1 MQKILKPFIFLKS
14 IFNKEN
20 FEGLIESLAIT
31 NFNEH
36 KGSYIVFW
44 AIALFSIIF
53 FIWASIAS
61 VDQVV
66 RANGTVVP
74 ISKVHT
80 IQSRGPGV
88 VENINVKMSDEVEKG
103 EVLFLINHEAAK
115 KRYELAKATRDVL
128 EKKVKLI
135 EELVKRGSEAE
146 IRLIDEQLRFYEAE
160 KTYRSEELNLSF
172 SQIKSPVKG
181 TISKVNVLNTD
192 QVVQSGEE
200 LASIVPYDDK
210 LQVTAQVL
218 PKDIAY
224 VIPSLKAKLA
234 FTAYDMS
241 IFGQFDGTVTK
252 VAPST
257 TKTNQNDPQ
266 SPEYYETV
274 IIIDAE
280 QLNDVDK
287 ISLQS
292 GMEVQVSIIG
302 QDRTVLSYITNPI
315 TKLSKT
321 ALRD

>member
-1 MQKILKPFIFLKS
+1 MGCYLQFI
-14 IFNKEN
+14 
-20 FEGLIESLAIT
+20 
-31 NFNEH
+31 
-36 KGSYIVFW
+36 
-44 AIALFSIIF
+44 
-53 FIWASIAS
+53 
-61 VDQVV
+61 
-66 RANGTVVP
+66 
-74 ISKVHT
+74 
-80 IQSRGPGV
+80 
-88 VENINVKMSDEVEKG
+88 
-103 EVLFLINHEAAK
+103 
-115 KRYELAKATRDVL
+115 
-128 EKKVKLI
+128 
-135 EELVKRGSEAE
+135 
-146 IRLIDEQLRFYEAE
+146 
-160 KTYRSEELNLSF
+160 
-172 SQIKSPVKG
+172 
-181 TISKVNVLNTD
+181 
-192 QVVQSGEE
+192 
-200 LASIVPYDDK
+200 IVPYDDK

-224 VIPSLKAKLA
+224 VIPNLKAKLA

-257 TKTNQNDPQ
+257 TKTNENDPQ